1 MDAKYQPYKRYDDEF
16 KRNAVELLETSGRP
30 MAEVA
35 GDLGIPYKTLERWRA
50 KFRLPGGSAS
60 LARPEK
66 TPQLASSELAELKE
80 LRRRLA
86 HTERERDILKKALAI
101 CSREEKDRGGLS

>member
-1 MDAKYQPYKRYDDEF
+1 MDANYKPYKRYDDEF
-16 KRNAVELLETSGRP
+16 KRSAIDLLESSGRP

-35 GDLGIPYKTLERWRA
+35 GDLGIPYKTLERWRTL
-50 KFRLPGGSAS
+50 FRLREGSG
-60 LARPEK
+60 RPIQADK
-66 TPQLASSELAELKE
+66 SPQVAQAELAELKD
-80 LRRRLA
+80 LRRKLA

>member
-16 KRNAVELLETSGRP
+16 KRSAVELLESSGRP

-35 GDLGIPYKTLERWRA
+35 GDLAIPYKTLERWRA
-50 KFRLPGGSAS
+50 KFRSPGGPAPKVDKS
-60 LARPEK
+60 
-66 TPQLASSELAELKE
+66 PQLATSELAELKE
-80 LRRRLA
+80 LRRCLA

-101 CSREEKDRGGLS
+101 CSREEKNRDGLS